1 MSQNRKDL
9 ETVYVVIAIAS
20 IFIFPYVFSGGKWT
34 PDYLIGRLLGWE

>member
-9 ETVYVVIAIAS
+9 ETFYVLIAIIAL
-20 IFIFPYVFSGGKWT
+20 FAFPYVFSGGTMT